1 MILKIFLPILVMG
14 PRSPAGDEAFR
25 EDRFADALLSG
36 ITNSVACADR
46 GSCRKA
52 LRDVGPGDG
61 YG

>member
-46 GSCRKA
+46 EQLS
-52 LRDVGPGDG
+52 
-61 YG
+61 